1 MSKQLRGS
9 ILLFLTAFIWGT
21 AFVAQKSGMD
31 TISPVAFNGI
41 RTLIG
46 ACSLLPVIAILDMR
60 RKSRS
65 AQDGPDLSALPP
77 QERRAL
83 MIMNPEDQNAML
95 ALPAA
100 ERTEAI
106 AKQKKLLVIGGICC
120 GLFLMAAGNVQQ
132 VGMYYTTAGKTGFIT
147 ALYVVLVPIVGLF
160 LKKKVP
166 PIFWA
171 CVAASAVGLY
181 LLCIPADGGFGDVNK
196 GDVIV
201 FICAFLFTGHI
212 LCIDYFSPKVDGV
225 KMSCIQFFVA
235 GGISCILMF
244 IIDPA
249 LGFSLPNLSDL
260 QAGWFQ
266 LCYAG
271 IMSCGVAYTLQIVA
285 QADVN
290 PTLASMLLCLESVFA
305 VLAGAVILGEGMGT
319 REIIGCILMFAAI
332 LVAQL
337 PSKEDRENPDKL
349 KD

>member
-1 MSKQLRGS
+1 MNRQLRGS
-9 ILLFLTAFIWGT
+9 IMLFMTAFIWGT

-46 ACSLLPVIAILDMR
+46 GVSLLPVIAFMNMR
-60 RKSRS
+60 RGAKAGS
-65 AQDGPDLSALPP
+65 ASDEPAAAD
-77 QERRAL
+77 RAL
-83 MIMNPEDQNAML
+83 
-95 ALPAA
+95 A
-100 ERTEAI
+100 E
-106 AKQKKLLVIGGICC
+106 KQEKKLLWIGGICC

-132 VGMYYTTAGKTGFIT
+132 IGMFYTTAGKTGFVT
-147 ALYVVLVPIVGLF
+147 ALYVIIVPIAGLF
-160 LKKKVP
+160 LKKKIR

-181 LLCIPADGGFGDVNK
+181 LLCIPADGGFGEINK

-201 FICAFLFTGHI
+201 FICAFLFAGHI

-235 GGISCILMF
+235 GGVSCLLMF

-249 LGFSLPNLSDL
+249 LGFTLPDLADL

-266 LCYAG
+266 LFYAG
-271 IMSCGVAYTLQIVA
+271 VMSCGVAYTFQVVA

-305 VLAGAVILGEGMGT
+305 VLAGAVLLGEGMGA
-319 REIIGCILMFAAI
+319 REIIGCVLMFAAI

-337 PSKEDRENPDKL
+337 PSKEDAENPDKL
-349 KD
+349 

>member
-1 MSKQLRGS
+1 M
-9 ILLFLTAFIWGT
+9 LFLTAFIWGT

-46 ACSLLPVIAILDMR
+46 AVALLPVIAILQWIKNR
-60 RKSRS
+60 RDVPNESDEGDALDPKS
-65 AQDGPDLSALPP
+65 
-77 QERRAL
+77 
-83 MIMNPEDQNAML
+83 
-95 ALPAA
+95 
-100 ERTEAI
+100 
-106 AKQKKLLVIGGICC
+106 QKKLLWIGGICC

-132 VGMYYTTAGKTGFIT
+132 IGMYYTTAGKTGFIT
-147 ALYVVLVPIVGLF
+147 ALYVILVPIIGLF
-160 LKKKVP
+160 LKKKIR

-181 LLCIPADGGFGDVNK
+181 LLCIPASGGFGDVNK
-196 GDVIV
+196 GDIIV
-201 FICAFLFTGHI
+201 LICAFLFSGHI

-235 GGISCILMF
+235 GTLSCLLMF

-249 LGFSLPNLSDL
+249 LGFELPTLSDIS
-260 QAGWFQ
+260 AGWFE
-266 LCYAG
+266 LFYAG
-271 IMSCGVAYTLQIVA
+271 IMSCAVAYTLQVVA

-290 PTLASMLLCLESVFA
+290 PTLSSMILCLESVFA
-305 VLAGAVILGEGMGT
+305 VLAGAAILGEAMGL

-337 PSKEDRENPDKL
+337 PSKEPQKL
-349 KD
+349 S

>member
-1 MSKQLRGS
+1 MNRKREIRGT
-9 ILLFLTAFIWGT
+9 LMLFLTAFIWGT

-46 ACSLLPVIAILDMR
+46 AISLLPVIALMNVLG
-60 RKSRS
+60 KKGEAKES
-65 AQDGPDLSALPP
+65 AID
-77 QERRAL
+77 EK
-83 MIMNPEDQNAML
+83 
-95 ALPAA
+95 
-100 ERTEAI
+100 
-106 AKQKKLLVIGGICC
+106 KQKKLLWTGGILC

-132 VGMYYTTAGKTGFIT
+132 IGMYWTTAGKTGFIT
-147 ALYVVLVPIVGLF
+147 ALYVILVPLIGLF
-160 LKKKVP
+160 LKKKIR

-181 LLCIPADGGFGDVNK
+181 LLCIPAAGGFGAVNK

-201 FICAFLFTGHI
+201 FICAFLFSGHI
-212 LCIDYFSPKVDGV
+212 LVIDYFSPKVDGV

-235 GGISCILMF
+235 GGLSCILMF
-244 IIDPA
+244 FIDPA
-249 LGFSLPNLSDL
+249 LGFELPDLGDL

-271 IMSCGVAYTLQIVA
+271 IMSCSVAYTLQVVA

-290 PTLASMLLCLESVFA
+290 PTLSSMILCLESVFA
-305 VLAGAVILGEGMGT
+305 VLAGAVLLGEGMGL

-332 LVAQL
+332 MVAQL
-337 PSKEDRENPDKL
+337 PAKEPEKLPDA
-349 KD
+349 

>member
-1 MSKQLRGS
+1 MNRQLRGS
-9 ILLFLTAFIWGT
+9 IMLFMTAFIWGT

-46 ACSLLPVIAILDMR
+46 GVSLLPVIAIMNMRNGAKAGDAKAGSSLD
-60 RKSRS
+60 
-65 AQDGPDLSALPP
+65 
-77 QERRAL
+77 E
-83 MIMNPEDQNAML
+83 
-95 ALPAA
+95 LPAA
-100 ERTEAI
+100 DRTLAEK
-106 AKQKKLLVIGGICC
+106 KQKKLLWIGGICC

-132 VGMYYTTAGKTGFIT
+132 IGMFYTTAGKTGFVT
-147 ALYVVLVPIVGLF
+147 ALYVIIVPIAGLF
-160 LKKKVP
+160 LKKKIR

-181 LLCIPADGGFGDVNK
+181 LLCIPADGGFGNINK
-196 GDVIV
+196 GDIIV
-201 FICAFLFTGHI
+201 FICAFLFAGHI

-235 GGISCILMF
+235 GGVSCLLMF

-249 LGFSLPNLSDL
+249 LGFTLPTLADL

-266 LCYAG
+266 LFYAG
-271 IMSCGVAYTLQIVA
+271 VMSCGVAYTFQVVA

-305 VLAGAVILGEGMGT
+305 VLAGAVLLGEGMGV
-319 REIIGCILMFAAI
+319 REIIGCVLMFAAI

-337 PSKEDRENPDKL
+337 PSKEEQENPDKL
-349 KD
+349 

>member
-1 MSKQLRGS
+1 MNRQLRGS
-9 ILLFLTAFIWGT
+9 IMLFMTAFIWGT

-31 TISPVAFNGI
+31 SISPVAFNGI

-46 ACSLLPVIAILDMR
+46 GVSLLPVIAVMNLRSKGRPDPALDGLSGAELEAAR
-60 RKSRS
+60 R
-65 AQDGPDLSALPP
+65 G
-77 QERRAL
+77 
-83 MIMNPEDQNAML
+83 
-95 ALPAA
+95 
-100 ERTEAI
+100 
-106 AKQKKLLVIGGICC
+106 QKKLLWIGGICC

-132 VGMYYTTAGKTGFIT
+132 IGMCYTTAGKTGFVT
-147 ALYVVLVPIVGLF
+147 ALYVILVPIAGLF
-160 LKKKVP
+160 LGKRIR

-181 LLCIPADGGFGDVNK
+181 LLCIPADGGFGNINK
-196 GDVIV
+196 GDIIV
-201 FICAFLFTGHI
+201 FVCAFLFAGHI

-235 GGISCILMF
+235 GGVSCLLMF

-249 LGFSLPNLSDL
+249 LGFTLPGLENL

-266 LCYAG
+266 LFYAG
-271 IMSCGVAYTLQIVA
+271 VMSCGVAYTFQVVA

-305 VLAGAVILGEGMGT
+305 VLAGAVLLGEGMGM

-337 PSKEDRENPDKL
+337 PEKTEKENPGKL
-349 KD
+349 EG

>member
-1 MSKQLRGS
+1 MNRQLRGS
-9 ILLFLTAFIWGT
+9 IMLFLTAFIWGT

-41 RTLIG
+41 RTVIG
-46 ACSLLPVIAILDMR
+46 GISLLPVIAIMNLRAGAKAGESPAD
-60 RKSRS
+60 
-65 AQDGPDLSALPP
+65 QHPD
-77 QERRAL
+77 
-83 MIMNPEDQNAML
+83 
-95 ALPAA
+95 PADK
-100 ERTEAI
+100 
-106 AKQKKLLVIGGICC
+106 KQQTKLLWIGGICC

-132 VGMYYTTAGKTGFIT
+132 IGMFYTTAGKTGFVT
-147 ALYVVLVPIVGLF
+147 ALYVIIVPIAGLF
-160 LKKKVP
+160 LKKKIR

-181 LLCIPADGGFGDVNK
+181 LLCIPAEGGFGGINK
-196 GDVIV
+196 GDIIV
-201 FICAFLFTGHI
+201 FVCAFLFAGHI

-235 GGISCILMF
+235 GGVSCLLMF

-249 LGFSLPNLSDL
+249 LGFTLPTLADL

-266 LCYAG
+266 LFYAG
-271 IMSCGVAYTLQIVA
+271 VMSCGVAYTFQVVA

-305 VLAGAVILGEGMGT
+305 VLAGAVLLGEGMGA
-319 REIIGCILMFAAI
+319 REIIGCVLMFAAI

-337 PSKEDRENPDKL
+337 PSKEETENPDKL
-349 KD
+349 